1 MTLHD
6 DVFVIESTRDVSYI
20 FRVKSSSVK
29 KSLTLK
35 IKVDALNQSIFREPE
50 RVANEYRTSKTK
62 SLRSSTWLRYLKRLD
77 LKSSLKHSFIQYVA
91 RRDLVNV
98 VNSKSS
104 SSHLFLS
111 SIFICRRQCWC
122 QMIDTDKTSS
132 FVRDQ
137 IFDHQSN
144 VVRYYLDRKI
154 RFNTQITFLDRSF
167 DEIVQKLVRL
177 MTLTVDSSASIELFD
192 ELSKKLANSK
202 WVIHLSS
209 KSKRLIVKIRVK
221 YELMKHASRENS
233 WVKKK
238 KDVDAAL
245 HREKTNRRSRMI
257 DKARKRHFR
266 NVDTDTLEAQFAD
279 IAISASVK
287 DVELTRSL
295 KYNIS
300 KRDVVIRLICE
311 SVIDLTDR
319 EKHVRSIEII
329 KVRAALC
336 RQQESQRRDKSRSTF
351 KSKKLMNSSEDLAEN
366 SEENT
371 TDYFLLI
378 CRSIQCSFCLDEKRK
393 FYENRTFEY
402 CRSNKMM
409 KHVQKTHLR
418 KYASNDEIN
427 CKHSTC
433 KTNSLTLSSVMTFK
447 SHIVKMHQINLRA

>member
-1 MTLHD
+1 
-6 DVFVIESTRDVSYI
+6 
-20 FRVKSSSVK
+20 
-29 KSLTLK
+29 
-35 IKVDALNQSIFREPE
+35 
-50 RVANEYRTSKTK
+50 
-62 SLRSSTWLRYLKRLD
+62 
-77 LKSSLKHSFIQYVA
+77 
-91 RRDLVNV
+91 
-98 VNSKSS
+98 
-104 SSHLFLS
+104 
-111 SIFICRRQCWC
+111 
-122 QMIDTDKTSS
+122 
-132 FVRDQ
+132 
-137 IFDHQSN
+137 
-144 VVRYYLDRKI
+144 
-154 RFNTQITFLDRSF
+154 
-167 DEIVQKLVRL
+167 

-202 WVIHLSS
+202 RVIRLSS

-221 YELMKHASRENS
+221 YGSVKHASRKNS
-233 WVKKK
+233 WIKKK

-245 HREKTNRRSRMI
+245 HREKTNRRSRMV
-257 DKARKRHFR
+257 DKVRKRHFR

-319 EKHVRSIEII
+319 KKHVRSIEVI

-336 RQQESQRRDKSRSTF
+336 RRQESQRRGRSRSTF
-351 KSKKLMNSSEDLAEN
+351 KSKKLMNSSEGLAAN

-371 TDYFLLI
+371 TDYFPLI
-378 CRSIQCSFCLDEKRK
+378 CRSIQCSFCLDEECK

-402 CRSNKMM
+402 CRLNKMM
-409 KHVQKTHLR
+409 KHVQKAHLR

-427 CKHSTC
+427 CEHSTC
-433 KTNSLTLSSVMTFK
+433 KTNSLILPSVMTFK